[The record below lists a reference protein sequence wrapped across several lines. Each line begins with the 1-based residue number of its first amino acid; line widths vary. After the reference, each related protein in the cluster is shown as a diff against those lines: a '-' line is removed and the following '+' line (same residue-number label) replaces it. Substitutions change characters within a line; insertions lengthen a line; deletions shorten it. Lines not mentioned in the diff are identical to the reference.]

1 MFYFPSPLFYVGISG
16 MVVVSVLL
24 AYLIGD
30 LSVSGYKMEIKKKM
44 EIEYPFETF
53 KIDILI

>member
-1 MFYFPSPLFYVGISG
+1 